1 MRIVSVVAL
10 AVLLLAAPCAF
21 ASSVGN
27 EVEGMGN
34 LKFSAGAEGN
44 LVYNKEIEGGGTLT
58 SPSTTITDFEI
69 DYAQVYGKLSVGL
82 TDYLN
87 LYTKLGGVKITDSK
101 IKFASGSEIKVKSD
115 TSFLW
120 ALGGTVTYTVKE
132 GDCVYELFGKNDWIK
147 DFFVGV
153 NNEFNMWGV
162 DVDSL
167 SITGNVSPTNVSGH
181 VWNWE
186 YQLTG
191 YVGRRFAFEQIKT
204 VFKPYVG
211 MLWDLFHTETDDDI
225 SYTLSGTA
233 SKLTYDLD
241 SDDQLGIVVG
251 ADVTIFDHII
261 LNVEGR
267 FINETA
273 ISFGGSYKF

>member
-10 AVLLLAAPCAF
+10 AVALLAAPCAF

-44 LVYNKEIEGGGTLT
+44 IVYDKEIEGGGTLT
-58 SPSTTITDFEI
+58 SPSTTITDFDI
-69 DYAQVYGKLSVGL
+69 DYAQVYGELSMGL

-87 LYTKLGGVKITDSK
+87 LYTKLGGVKITEARL
-101 IKFASGSEIKVKSD
+101 KFASGSEIKVK
-115 TSFLW
+115 TEPSFLW
-120 ALGGTVTYTVKE
+120 AVGGTVAYTFK
-132 GDCVYELFGKNDWIK
+132 DDNWAK
-147 DFFVGV
+147 DFFVGL

-162 DVDSL
+162 DVDNL

-181 VWNWE
+181 IWNWE

-191 YVGRRFAFEQIKT
+191 YVGRRFAFEEMKT
-204 VFKPYVG
+204 VIKPYIG

-225 SYTLSGTA
+225 TYTLSGTR
-233 SKLTYDLD
+233 STLTYDLD

>member
-1 MRIVSVVAL
+1 MKRIIAVVA
-10 AVLLLAAPCAF
+10 VTLLLAAPCAF

-27 EVEGMGN
+27 EVEGVGN

-44 LVYNKEIEGGGTLT
+44 LVYDKEIEDGGALT
-58 SPSTTITDFEI
+58 SSSATITDFEI
-69 DYAQVYGKLSVGL
+69 EYAQVYGKLSVGL

-87 LYTKLGGVKITDSK
+87 LYTKLGSVKIIEAR
-101 IKFASGSEIKVKSD
+101 IKFTDGSEIKVKSEN
-115 TSFLW
+115 SFLW
-120 ALGGTVTYTVKE
+120 AVGGTAAYTFK
-132 GDCVYELFGKNDWIK
+132 GDNWAK
-147 DFFVGV
+147 DFFVGL

-181 VWNWE
+181 IWNWE

-204 VFKPYVG
+204 VVKPYIG
-211 MLWDLFHTETDDDI
+211 ILWDLFHTETDDDI

-241 SDDQLGIVVG
+241 SEDQLGLVVG
-251 ADVTIFDHII
+251 TDVTILDRVV

-267 FINETA
+267 FITETA
-273 ISFGGSYKF
+273 ITFGGSVKF